1 MLTTKKLGYEV
12 GGHPIFRDV
21 SLTIN
26 KGDKIGLVG
35 KNGVGKTTLL
45 NVLSG
50 DLEPTE
56 GSVNRGDY
64 EIGVLPQDLRDWVDR
79 SVYGFVEE
87 VTGVK
92 EVREDFEVSC
102 KKLEDSSDEKT
113 LLIYADALDKYTRYD
128 AGNFENNLEKA
139 LALAGI
145 RDIDVGKEVGEF
157 SGGQKTRIALA
168 ALFAAKYDV
177 ILLDE
182 PTNNL
187 DTQGVVVLEKF
198 IGSSNS
204 AFMMISHDRR
214 FLRNATSR
222 IIELM
227 GGDQGI
233 AQYGLGYDEYVA
245 AREAAREA
253 AFKRYEQYEL
263 DKKKLKKAASDANNR
278 ASAASNSRDK
288 SDNDKLN
295 SNFRKEKAGKGIA
308 RTAQALSS
316 RLDQMEAPEE
326 PQEEISLN
334 FQFKDGEGK
343 SATLIDAGDVT
354 VKYDNDDKVFG
365 PLSVHIKLGDRI
377 AITGEN
383 GIGKSSLLK
392 ALVGQIDPHSGERKI
407 NSESRIVYMDQQQT
421 VPLPEKNAVE
431 NLQHLAPGVELHDV
445 INLLLRF
452 GIKKEV
458 IHSVPAEKLSGG
470 ERAKIILASIAA
482 KKANVLIMD
491 EPTNNLDIPTIEAL
505 EKALQ
510 TYNGSIIMVS
520 HDRDFLANLAIEKEI
535 KL

>member
-12 GGHPIFRDV
+12 GGRPVFRDV

-35 KNGVGKTTLL
+35 ENGAGKTTLL

-50 DLEPTE
+50 DLQPTE

-102 KKLEDSSDEKT
+102 KKLEDSSDDKT
-113 LLIYADALDKYTRYD
+113 LLIYADALEKYTRYD
-128 AGNFENNLEKA
+128 AGNFDNNLEKA

-145 RDIDVGKEVGEF
+145 RDIDVDKEVGEF

-198 IGSSNS
+198 IGNSNS
-204 AFMMISHDRR
+204 AFMMVSHDRR

-233 AQYGLGYDEYVA
+233 TQYGLGYDEYVA

-253 AFKRYEQYEL
+253 AFKRYEQYQV
-263 DKKKLKKAASDANNR
+263 DKKKLKKAATDANTR
-278 ASAASNSRDK
+278 ANSAANSRDK
-288 SDNDKLN
+288 SDNDKLTA
-295 SNFRKEKAGKGIA
+295 NFRREKAAKGIA

-316 RLDQMEAPEE
+316 RLEQMEAPEE
-326 PQEEISLN
+326 PQEEVSLN
-334 FQFKDGEGK
+334 FNFKDTDGK
-343 SATLIDAGDVT
+343 AATLINIDNLT
-354 VKYDNDDKVFG
+354 VKYDDDENIFG
-365 PLSVHIKLGDRI
+365 PLSMHVRLGDRI

-383 GIGKSSLLK
+383 GIGKSTLLK
-392 ALVGQIDPHSGERKI
+392 AMLGEISSHSGERKV
-407 NSESRIVYMDQQQT
+407 SDESRIVYMDQLQT

-431 NLQHLAPGVELHDV
+431 NLQALAPGVELHDV

-482 KKANVLIMD
+482 KQANVLVMD

-505 EKALQ
+505 EKALK